1 MEPVDISTV
10 IGVTLGMMIPLIPV
24 LGFTLRFTLKPLI
37 EAYAKA
43 RAPIGE
49 IPNLIARIRL
59 LEAQVA
65 ALQPQHHA
73 PISEPSS
80 KELGEPMPR
89 LSSIERI

>member
-1 MEPVDISTV
+1 MSEDLVAI
-10 IGVTLGMMIPLIPV
+10 IGTTLGLMIPLIPV

-49 IPNLIARIRL
+49 IPNLMARIRL

-65 ALQPQHHA
+65 ALQPHGQPVA
-73 PISEPSS
+73 PASS
-80 KELGEPMPR
+80 AELGEPVQR
-89 LSSIERI
+89 ISRIERI